1 MPLLYELLMYGKSAP
16 CKFPCFAISSQY
28 GKNGFKKKLASSEAS
43 LKTGI

>member
-1 MPLLYELLMYGKSAP
+1 MSDDREERKEWV
-16 CKFPCFAISSQY
+16 KQY

>member
-1 MPLLYELLMYGKSAP
+1 VGKINLLQVSV
-16 CKFPCFAISSQY
+16 FATSSQY